1 VSRQDRLEQS
11 LLGTAFAMVEVLR
24 SLVEYMALG
33 VPREHMPE
41 AERTM
46 LDEILIGR
54 SDDD

>member
-1 VSRQDRLEQS
+1 MQQDRLEQH
-11 LLGTAFAMVEVLR
+11 LVGTAMAMVEVLR

-46 LDEILIGR
+46 LDDVLAG
-54 SDDD
+54 DG